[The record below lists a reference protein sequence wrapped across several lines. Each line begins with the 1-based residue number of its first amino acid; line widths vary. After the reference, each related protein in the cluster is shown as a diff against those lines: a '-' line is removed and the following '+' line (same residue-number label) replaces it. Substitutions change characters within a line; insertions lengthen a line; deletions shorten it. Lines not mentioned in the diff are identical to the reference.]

1 MINCIYLYIQPGQ
14 TVVQQ
19 WMLTLLSKRTNG
31 LCKQNLSCSS
41 IVQVVNCQAIVKELI
56 EVNFQWT
63 VIVSDGWSA
72 PIFCLCHYCDVIAF
86 LFLVAWLL
94 PLNIL

>member
-1 MINCIYLYIQPGQ
+1 MYIQPGQ

-56 EVNFQWT
+56 EVNF
-63 VIVSDGWSA
+63 
-72 PIFCLCHYCDVIAF
+72 
-86 LFLVAWLL
+86 
-94 PLNIL
+94 